1 MGTKVFLREEN
12 SLYTYYKDK
21 GYHVFSFERD
31 LKSFEDLAPLSEEQM
46 IHNRKIWYHTRFYY
60 DEFMPHFFD

>member
-31 LKSFEDLAPLSEEQM
+31 LKSFEAYMKEKGKELFKWHM
-46 IHNRKIWYHTRFYY
+46 
-60 DEFMPHFFD
+60 